1 MGEIKSVSVLMG
13 EGRFSLHNSW
23 LTTTIVIHETDL
35 NVIKTLR
42 QSFTNSFFYIDFG
55 KIICLGALYE
65 YCIRTKE

>member
-35 NVIKTLR
+35 SVIKTLR
-42 QSFTNSFFYIDFG
+42 QSFTSSFFYIDFG
-55 KIICLGALYE
+55 KII
-65 YCIRTKE
+65 